1 MEENIISDENLIK
14 YFSKENLEEMAILFS
29 NGSFSDLINKFF
41 YYSPR
46 SDSIGSSLLSE
57 RNSNATAGS
66 EPLNQNSNTL
76 NNISNSNQNNNN
88 SMQSA
93 NPNQNTILN
102 NLNNNT
108 PLPISTPSPF
118 PSISQ
123 KNMEFNYNLFEK
135 LNEDELSQQILLTIA
150 LYCLLKKKN
159 ISDEAKNLI
168 NKYNYPHYDMIFPLI
183 MLKAKFFIKSKNIPK
198 AIDILNEAIFLYED
212 YKLHLDE
219 KKNDLKNI
227 YTIETFHQKF
237 KYFNNLFNYL
247 FCMNRLDVKIKKLYF
262 ELKVCLYTL
271 KFYSQAY
278 KTILDLYEKYPDD
291 IVIQF
296 ELAKDSVILSKPDKF
311 KEILEEMKK
320 NRDNQKDEK
329 NIKIYSN
336 FVMYAEALSELAQ
349 SKYDESRN
357 LFQEILKND
366 ENNVLIENNIAIL
379 NVYKNNPKECY
390 DKLYSIYQDKK
401 SANEYIKTTI
411 KTIQDKFS
419 IKSK

>member
-46 SDSIGSSLLSE
+46 SDSIGSSLLSD
-57 RNSNATAGS
+57 RNSNATAAS
-66 EPLNQNSNTL
+66 EPLNQNLNTL
-76 NNISNSNQNNNN
+76 NNNPNNIPNNNN
-88 SMQSA
+88 SIPTA

-108 PLPISTPSPF
+108 SFPITSPSPF

-123 KNMEFNYNLFEK
+123 KNLEFNYNLFEK

-183 MLKAKFFIKSKNIPK
+183 MLKAKFFIKTKNTPK

-262 ELKVCLYTL
+262 ELKMCLQTL

-311 KEILEEMKK
+311 QEMLEEMKK

-336 FVMYAEALSELAQ
+336 FVMYAEALSELAK
-349 SKYDESRN
+349 SKYDESKN
-357 LFQEILKND
+357 LFEEILKND

-401 SANEYIKTTI
+401 SANEYIKTTL
-411 KTIQDKFS
+411 KTIQDKFN

>member
-1 MEENIISDENLIK
+1 
-14 YFSKENLEEMAILFS
+14 MAKLFS
-29 NGSFSDLINKFF
+29 NGSFNDLINKFF

-46 SDSIGSSLLSE
+46 SDSVSSSHLSD
-57 RNSNATAGS
+57 RNSNVTSAS
-66 EPLNQNSNTL
+66 EPLNQNSNAS
-76 NNISNSNQNNNN
+76 NNSSNNTPNNN
-88 SMQSA
+88 SNSIQTPTP
-93 NPNQNTILN
+93 NPNQNSNTIN
-102 NLNNNT
+102 NSNNNT
-108 PLPISTPSPF
+108 PFPITSPSPF

-150 LYCLLKKKN
+150 LFCLLKKKN

-168 NKYNYPHYDMIFPLI
+168 SKYNYPHYDMIFPLI
-183 MLKAKFFIKSKNIPK
+183 MLKAKFFMKTKNTPK

-262 ELKVCLYTL
+262 ELKVCLQSL

-291 IVIQF
+291 ILIQF

-311 KEILEEMKK
+311 EEILEEMKK
-320 NRDNQKDEK
+320 NRDNQKDEQ
-329 NIKIYSN
+329 NVKIYNN
-336 FVMYAEALSELAQ
+336 FIMYAEALSELAK
-349 SKYDESRN
+349 SKYDESKN
-357 LFQEILKND
+357 LFEEILKND
-366 ENNVLIENNIAIL
+366 ENNVLIKNNIAIL

-401 SANEYIKTTI
+401 SSNEYIKNTL
-411 KTIQDKFS
+411 KTIQEKFN

>member
-14 YFSKENLEEMAILFS
+14 YFSKENLEDMAILFA

-46 SDSIGSSLLSE
+46 SDSVSSSHLSE
-57 RNSNATAGS
+57 RNSNATPAS
-66 EPLNQNSNTL
+66 EPLNQNSNVL
-76 NNISNSNQNNNN
+76 NNSSTQNNNN
-88 SMQSA
+88 NSIQTP
-93 NPNQNTILN
+93 NPISN
-102 NLNNNT
+102 NLKNN
-108 PLPISTPSPF
+108 PFPITSPSPF

-123 KNMEFNYNLFEK
+123 KNLEFNYNLFEK

-168 NKYNYPHYDMIFPLI
+168 NKYNYPHYDMIFPLL
-183 MLKAKFFIKSKNIPK
+183 MLKAKFYIKSKNTPK

-237 KYFNNLFNYL
+237 KYFDNLFNYL

-262 ELKVCLYTL
+262 ELKVCLHTL

-291 IVIQF
+291 ILIQF

-311 KEILEEMKK
+311 QEILEEMKK
-320 NRDNQKDEK
+320 NRDNQKDENK
-329 NIKIYSN
+329 TKIYNN
-336 FVMYAEALSELAQ
+336 FVMYAEALSELAKSNYDK
-349 SKYDESRN
+349 SKN
-357 LFQEILKND
+357 LFEEILKND
-366 ENNVLIENNIAIL
+366 ENNILIKNNIAIL
-379 NVYKNNPKECY
+379 NIYNNNPK
-390 DKLYSIYQDKK
+390 
-401 SANEYIKTTI
+401 
-411 KTIQDKFS
+411 
-419 IKSK
+419 

>member
-14 YFSKENLEEMAILFS
+14 YFSEENLEEMAILFS
-29 NGSFSDLINKFF
+29 NGSFSDLINRFF

-46 SDSIGSSLLSE
+46 SDSVSSSYLSE
-57 RNSNATAGS
+57 GNSNATAIS
-66 EPLNQNSNTL
+66 EPLNNSSNNTP
-76 NNISNSNQNNNN
+76 NNN
-88 SMQSA
+88 SNSLQTP
-93 NPNQNTILN
+93 NPNQNSINMN

-108 PLPISTPSPF
+108 PFPITSPSPF

-198 AIDILNEAIFLYED
+198 AIDILNDSIFLYED

-227 YTIETFHQKF
+227 YAIENIHQKF

-247 FCMNRLDVKIKKLYF
+247 FCMNRIDVKIKKLYF
-262 ELKVCLYTL
+262 ELKICLNTL

-291 IVIQF
+291 ILIQF
-296 ELAKDSVILSKPDKF
+296 ELAKDSVVLSKPDKF
-311 KEILEEMKK
+311 
-320 NRDNQKDEK
+320 
-329 NIKIYSN
+329 
-336 FVMYAEALSELAQ
+336 
-349 SKYDESRN
+349 
-357 LFQEILKND
+357 QEI
-366 ENNVLIENNIAIL
+366 
-379 NVYKNNPKECY
+379 
-390 DKLYSIYQDKK
+390 
-401 SANEYIKTTI
+401 
-411 KTIQDKFS
+411 
-419 IKSK
+419 